1 MPMLGL
7 LIRWALSA
15 LALVLTSKIVPGI
28 AVTDFTALLIAAVV
42 LGLVNAIVRPILVLF
57 TLPITI
63 LTVGLFLLVVNAITF
78 GLAAWLVPGFSV
90 NGFFPA
96 LFGSIVMAILSSIF
110 SMFIKVGEEKKQS

>member
-1 MPMLGL
+1 MLGL

-28 AVTDFTALLIAAVV
+28 AFADYTALLIAAVV
-42 LGLVNAIVRPILVLF
+42 LGLVNAIVKPVLILF

-63 LTVGLFLLVVNAITF
+63 LTLGLFLLVVNAITF

-90 NGFFPA
+90 NGFIPA
-96 LFGSIVMAILSSIF
+96 LLGSIVMTILSSLF
-110 SMFIKVGEEKKQS
+110 SMFIKVGEEKAKA